1 MKSLYT
7 LLACSLFVSSHAAS
21 VISRSEPE
29 PLRRSS
35 PSTLPPVTELA
46 IVNKVIAPDGF
57 ARSATLAGGI
67 FPGPLIKAQKNDQ
80 FSIRVI
86 NRLRDKSM
94 PLSTSVHW
102 HGIRQKK
109 TNWADGVAFIT
120 QCPIP
125 SNGSFL
131 HQFSAPGQTG
141 TYWYHSHFSTQY
153 CDGLRGPIVI
163 YDPEDP
169 HRDLYDVDDES
180 TVITLSDWYHDP
192 SSKLNQ
198 IVGAVSNN
206 STLIN
211 GLGRYPGG
219 PMTPLAV
226 INVEQG
232 KRYRFRVIG
241 LSCDPSY
248 NFTIDGHSMT
258 IIEADGVETVPV
270 TVDLLP
276 VLAGQRYSVIVH
288 ADKPVANYWVR
299 ALSNLPNQTFVGG
312 LNQAILRYNGA
323 PDEDPT
329 SSGGPSVLPFNEAK
343 LAPLQR
349 MPVPGVPEIGKADV
363 NINLVSGNVNSF
375 FTMNNVSYQ
384 NPPMPVLLQMLS
396 GARHPSDLLPNGS
409 VYELPSNKVIEIT
422 IPDTGAAP
430 GGPHPMHLHG
440 HNFAVVRVAGNSTAN
455 FVNPIWRDT
464 VNMGT
469 AGDNVTIRFVTD
481 NPGPWFFHCHVDFH
495 LLKGFAVVMAEARNE
510 ISQVAASIPPAWGDL
525 CSPNDPYTQAHA
537 GSFNTTTP
545 A

>member
-1 MKSLYT
+1 
-7 LLACSLFVSSHAAS
+7 V
-21 VISRSEPE
+21 P
-29 PLRRSS
+29 
-35 PSTLPPVTELA
+35 A
-46 IVNKVIAPDGF
+46 IV
-57 ARSATLAGGI
+57 SA
-67 FPGPLIKAQKNDQ
+67 
-80 FSIRVI
+80 
-86 NRLRDKSM
+86 
-94 PLSTSVHW
+94 
-102 HGIRQKK
+102 
-109 TNWADGVAFIT
+109 
-120 QCPIP
+120 
-125 SNGSFL
+125 
-131 HQFSAPGQTG
+131 
-141 TYWYHSHFSTQY
+141 FSTTTVRTG
-153 CDGLRGPIVI
+153 DGLRGPIVI

-169 HRDLYDVDDES
+169 HRGLYDVDDGQIVCFPVNDERRLILCIES
-180 TVITLSDWYHDP
+180 TVITLSDWYALTRRQIVSRNLTTSFRYHDP

-198 IVGAVSNN
+198 IVGLVTNN

-241 LSCDPSY
+241 LSCHPSY

-323 PDEDPT
+323 PDEDPM

-363 NINLVSGNVNSF
+363 NINLVSGYVNSF

-384 NPPMPVLLQMLS
+384 NPPIPVLLQMLS

-422 IPDTGAAP
+422 IPDTDAAP
-430 GGPHPMHLHG
+430 GGPVSTSSCFTLH
-440 HNFAVVRVAGNSTAN
+440 VLS
-455 FVNPIWRDT
+455 
-464 VNMGT
+464 M
-469 AGDNVTIRFVTD
+469 TITLASYASSRSESGV
-481 NPGPWFFHCHVDFH
+481 
-495 LLKGFAVVMAEARNE
+495 
-510 ISQVAASIPPAWGDL
+510 ISSRYCQ
-525 CSPNDPYTQAHA
+525 
-537 GSFNTTTP
+537 F
-545 A
+545 